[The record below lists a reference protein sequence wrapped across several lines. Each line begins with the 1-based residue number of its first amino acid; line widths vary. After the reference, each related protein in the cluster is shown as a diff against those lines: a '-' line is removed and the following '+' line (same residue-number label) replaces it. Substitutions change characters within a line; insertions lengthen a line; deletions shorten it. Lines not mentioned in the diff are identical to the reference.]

1 MSLSLLYAKP
11 GAFNFLRAKLESHTW
26 GKITFAYDFYGRKF
40 LPALSPQYDIQ
51 LRTFEKIKN
60 VMDGLYFITFFP
72 PRISYRF
79 D

>member
-1 MSLSLLYAKP
+1 M
-11 GAFNFLRAKLESHTW
+11 